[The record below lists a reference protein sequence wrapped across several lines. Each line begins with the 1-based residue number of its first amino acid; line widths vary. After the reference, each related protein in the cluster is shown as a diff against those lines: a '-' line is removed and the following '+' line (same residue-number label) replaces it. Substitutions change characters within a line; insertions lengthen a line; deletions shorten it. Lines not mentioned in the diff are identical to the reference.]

1 MFQGELIH
9 FLSFLL
15 SFFHSFLFIFINLL
29 AMTSVFLLLVR
40 GRVLLYSS
48 GWSGIHYENSKLVLR
63 LMAVLLHQT
72 LLYCDYRHLSL
83 HVADSYFL
91 LLGP

>member
-15 SFFHSFLFIFINLL
+15 SFFCSFLFIFINLL